1 LRIFSRV
8 LLLILSLLGLALA
21 VVLYYVLNPK
31 LPDYV
36 PVDQVHYQDQ
46 WTTADRQVYY
56 FTPQG
61 TQVKGLRY
69 DWFTALELPFSEQRF
84 AEPAYLARF
93 GFLVDPRQQATPQNP
108 GNLPAGFARHKNAG
122 SNAEFLDI
130 TCAACHTG
138 ELRFNGQALR
148 IDGGAAQHVLPSSV
162 PTLRGGSFGQALV
175 ASLTA
180 TYYNP
185 LKFRRFAHNVLGDQ
199 YDAQYDQLRQD
210 FKKSLDTF
218 LKVAWNDTHRGL
230 YPTEEGPG
238 RTDAFGRIA
247 NASFGDAISPDNYRI
262 ANAPVDYPQLWDM
275 WTFDWVQ
282 WNGSAQQP
290 MARNIGEALGVG
302 ATLDFFDSAGQP
314 LKGEARYPSSVRV
327 RDLNLIEETLQR
339 LKPPTWPE
347 ALFGAVDKP
356 LAARGRALF
365 AENCAGCHV
374 PSVTLVNGRPVQ
386 QLKMLPVDYIGTD
399 PGTASNIA
407 NQRYD
412 LSALQWDP
420 AELAQ
425 LNVEL
430 HPTPTEPLDLRSLSV
445 AKGLAYVTAF
455 VEEHA
460 YRAAGITPAERPRLD
475 GYGLPIGV
483 RKLWAYKARPLAGVW
498 ATPPFLHN
506 GSVPT
511 LYQLLSP
518 QYERSRTFYKGTFDY
533 DPRHLGYRTEAFKN
547 AFLFDTNITG
557 NHNSGHEFRAGK
569 RGNGVIGRGLEP
581 EERWAL
587 LEYLKVL
594 GGPLEQQLP

>member
-365 AENCAGCHV
+365 TENCAGCHV

-483 RKLWAYKARPLAGVW
+483 RELWAYKARPLAGVW

>member
-1 LRIFSRV
+1 MRIFSRV
-8 LLLILSLLGLALA
+8 LLLILSLMGLALA

-483 RKLWAYKARPLAGVW
+483 RELWAYKARPLAGVW

>member
-1 LRIFSRV
+1 MRTFSRV

-175 ASLTA
+175 ASLAA

-483 RKLWAYKARPLAGVW
+483 RELWAYKARPLAGVW

>member
-1 LRIFSRV
+1 MRIFSRV

-483 RKLWAYKARPLAGVW
+483 RELWAYKARPLAGVW

>member
-1 LRIFSRV
+1 MRIFSRV
-8 LLLILSLLGLALA
+8 LLLILSFMGLALA
-21 VVLYYVLNPK
+21 VVLYYVVNPK

-36 PVDQVHYQDQ
+36 PVQQVHYQDQ
-46 WTTADRQVYY
+46 WTATDRQVYY

-69 DWFTALELPFSEQRF
+69 NWFTALELPFSQQRF
-84 AEPAYLARF
+84 AEPANLARF
-93 GFLVDPRQQATPQNP
+93 GFLVDPRQQATAQNP
-108 GNLPAGFARHKNAG
+108 GNLPVGFARHKNAG
-122 SNAEFLDI
+122 SDDEFLDI

-138 ELRFNGQALR
+138 ELHFNGQALR

-175 ASLTA
+175 ASLA
-180 TYYNP
+180 STYYNP
-185 LKFRRFAHNVLGDQ
+185 LKFRRFAHSVLGDQ

-210 FKKSLDTF
+210 FKKSLDNF

-247 NASFGDAISPDNYRI
+247 NASFGDAISPENYRI

-302 ATLDFFDSAGQP
+302 ATLAFFDSAGQP
-314 LKGEARYPSSVRV
+314 LQGDARYPSSVRV

-347 ALFGAVDKP
+347 ALFGAIDKP

-365 AENCAGCHV
+365 TENCAACHV
-374 PSVTLVNGRPVQ
+374 PSVSEVNGRPVQ
-386 QLKMLPVDYIGTD
+386 QLKMLAVDYIGTD

-407 NQRYD
+407 DQRYD

-430 HPTPTEPLDLRSLSV
+430 HPAPTEPLDLRSLSV

-475 GYGLPIGV
+475 GFGLPIGV
-483 RKLWAYKARPLAGVW
+483 RELRAYKARPLAGVW

-533 DPRHLGYRTEAFKN
+533 NPRHLGYRTEAFKN
-547 AFLFDTNITG
+547 AFLFDTSITG